1 MAPLTERDIQ
11 EALRDLT
18 GWEVADDRLV
28 FTHDFGNFRD
38 AMAFLVRVGFEG
50 EAMNHHPEIHNVY
63 GRVRLE
69 LTTHDAGNRV
79 TQLDVD
85 LARKVA
91 GLSRR

>member
-1 MAPLTERDIQ
+1 MDPLTERDIQ

-18 GWEVADDRLV
+18 PWEVAGDRLV
-28 FTHDFGNFRD
+28 FTHDFGSFRD
-38 AMAFLVRVGFEG
+38 AMAFLVRVGFEA

-85 LARKVA
+85 LARRVVA
-91 GLSRR
+91 VLNG